1 MRHNKS
7 RLFSLSNETANSF
20 NAVRTLEMSWNL
32 ISHLRARKL
41 ANYLETFNFR
51 REYDESKTAR
61 FKFPS
66 LSYNS
71 LISLL
76 TDTKDSQFPLLDG
89 WIVNAIYDSW
99 RARVLRAWT
108 RLHDVVEDIMGLDR
122 TLRAKELDFA

>member
-1 MRHNKS
+1 MRNNKS
-7 RLFSLSNETANSF
+7 RLFSLSDETTNSS
-20 NAVRTLEMSWNL
+20 NAVRTLEMSRNL

-66 LSYNS
+66 LPYNS

-76 TDTKDSQFPLLDG
+76 TDSQFPLLDG

-99 RARVLRAWT
+99 RTRVLRVDEAA
-108 RLHDVVEDIMGLDR
+108 RR
-122 TLRAKELDFA
+122 S